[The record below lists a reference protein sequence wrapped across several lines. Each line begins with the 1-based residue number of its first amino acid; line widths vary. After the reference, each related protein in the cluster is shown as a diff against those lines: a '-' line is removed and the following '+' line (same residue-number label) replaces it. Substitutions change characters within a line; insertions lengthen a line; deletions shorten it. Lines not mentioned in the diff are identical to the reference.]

1 MERGNVIR
9 NKAEELAEI
18 AYKKWGRTNIPRYLV
33 GFKIKE
39 SKPADETIADLAD
52 YLEQN
57 MLERY
62 PEETYTERLESL
74 LNSAKPEDL
83 LELISLNKSID
94 PRTVEYA
101 AFKPLYNP
109 SEGPDW
115 YGMTQAEMRQQMRKL
130 GYDPDDGG
138 QPELVRFLDAL
149 RTNAQR
155 YERTKGV
162 EDDMGDWRTVMAS
175 LVSPSA
181 TEEAVRQSLTGQY
194 DDAKMDRA
202 VSIDYLANSLMGAG
216 LTGMVKMPENLVRGL
231 RLPATVDVASS
242 PARAAGIAGG
252 IEEARQIANLAEGRD
267 ASLIGAPAGSA
278 LAAGTVPAA
287 ARLISSV
294 LAKGTDPSARVF
306 SRGVSRGLR
315 NYDPLKAEREE
326 LKAQLIRS
334 REINKSMPDK
344 VASENPFTVIMHPEQ
359 VAQTGSGS
367 VVVKGPRSVASS
379 FDNASL
385 AANES
390 LEDAIEKLK
399 YLGFPMKEDVKRN
412 PAFPGRP
419 YTVEDII
426 GTSQAMGSEAKSAGL
441 SDDVFDLIEY
451 ALQQYDNP
459 KRFQSFSTRGN
470 SKAAPRQTYLRNI
483 DEYNRGKSL
492 FPAKTEYEIAQ
503 GTDPSTYKKGL
514 VLGEWLGNLFGR
526 VEPVTRVNPLNPADI
541 AARLRGMQQREWYR
555 KEIEANNRK
564 KDDDEDFVVGKY
576 STHKLIGG
584 E

>member
-62 PEETYTERLESL
+62 PEETYTERLEGL

-109 SEGPDW
+109 AEGPDW
-115 YGMTQAEMRQQMRKL
+115 YGMTQAELRQQMRKL

-162 EDDMGDWRTVMAS
+162 EDDMGNWRTVMAS

-181 TEEAVRQSLTGQY
+181 TEEAVKQSLTGQY

-216 LTGMVKMPENLVRGL
+216 LTGAVKMPENLVRGL
-231 RLPATVDVASS
+231 RLPATVNVAST
-242 PARAAGIAGG
+242 PARAAGIAAGV
-252 IEEARQIANLAEGRD
+252 EEARQISNAIEGRD
-267 ASLIGAPAGSA
+267 ASLVGAPVGSA

-287 ARLISSV
+287 AQLISSV

-306 SRGVSRGLR
+306 SRGVARGLR
-315 NYDPLKAEREE
+315 NYDPLKAERAE
-326 LKAQLIRS
+326 LKAQLIRA

-344 VASENPFTVIMHPEQ
+344 IASENPFIVITHPEEF
-359 VAQTGSGS
+359 AQTGNSQM
-367 VVVKGPRSVASS
+367 VIKGPRSVTSS

-390 LEDAIEKLK
+390 LEDAIEKLR
-399 YLGFPMKEDVKRN
+399 YLGFPMKEDVMKN
-412 PAFPGRP
+412 PAIPGRP
-419 YTVEDII
+419 YTVEDVI
-426 GTSQAMGSEAKSAGL
+426 GSSQAMGSEYKSSGL
-441 SDDVFDLIEY
+441 SDDGFDLIEY

-459 KRFQSFSTRGN
+459 KLFQSFSTRGN

-483 DEYNRGKSL
+483 DEYNKGKSL

-541 AARLRGMQQREWYR
+541 GARLRGMQQRDWYR
-555 KEIEANNRK
+555 REIESDNKK

-576 STHKLIGG
+576 RTHKLIGG

>member
-9 NKAEELAEI
+9 NKAEELAEL

-33 GFKIKE
+33 GFKIKK
-39 SKPADETIADLAD
+39 SQPADETIAELAD

-62 PEETYTERLESL
+62 PEETYTERLESV

-115 YGMTQAEMRQQMRKL
+115 YGMTPAEMRQQMRKL
-130 GYDPDDGG
+130 GYDPDNGG

-162 EDDMGDWRTVMAS
+162 EGDMGDWRTVMAS

-181 TEEAVRQSLTGQY
+181 TEEAVKQSIIGQY

-202 VSIDYLANSLMGAG
+202 VSIDYLANSLMGGG
-216 LTGMVKMPENLVRGL
+216 LTGMIKMPENLVRGL
-231 RLPATVDVASS
+231 RLPATLNVASS
-242 PARAAGIAGG
+242 PARAAGIAAG
-252 IEEARQIANLAEGRD
+252 IEESRQIANAIEGRD
-267 ASLIGAPAGSA
+267 ASFVGAPLGSA
-278 LAAGTVPAA
+278 FAAGTVPAA
-287 ARLISSV
+287 AQLISSV
-294 LAKGTDPSARVF
+294 LSKGTDPTARVL
-306 SRGVSRGLR
+306 SRGVARGLR
-315 NYDPLKAEREE
+315 NYDPLKTERAE
-326 LKAQLIRS
+326 LKAQLIRA
-334 REINKSMPDK
+334 REINKSMPERI
-344 VASENPFTVIMHPEQ
+344 ASENPFTVITHPEEL
-359 VAQTGSGS
+359 AQTNGETI
-367 VVVKGPRSVASS
+367 VVKGPRSVSTS

-399 YLGFPMKEDVKRN
+399 YLGFPMEEDVKRN
-412 PAFPGRP
+412 PTIPGRP
-419 YTVEDII
+419 YTVEDVI
-426 GTSQAMGSEAKSAGL
+426 GSSQAMGSDAKSTGI
-441 SDDVFDLIEY
+441 SDDRFDLIEY

-459 KRFQSFSTRGN
+459 KLFQSFSARGN

-483 DEYNRGKSL
+483 DEYNKGKAL
-492 FPAKTEYEIAQ
+492 FPAKTEYEIAK
-503 GTDPSTYKKGL
+503 GTDPSAYRKGL
-514 VLGEWLGNLFGR
+514 VIGSLLGNVFGR
-526 VEPVTRVNPLNPADI
+526 VEPITRVNPLNPADI

-555 KEIEANNRK
+555 KEIEANNRMK
-564 KDDDEDFVVGKY
+564 
-576 STHKLIGG
+576 
-584 E
+584 